1 MEENNMTK
9 LTKEQ
14 ALAKIEE
21 LKKYVD
27 DVETKVEKSVGIA
40 IKSRWAGA
48 TVVYQSTKTTMREAV
63 VEAVESGAD
72 LSGADLRD
80 ANLYGADL
88 RDADL
93 RDADL
98 RNANLRSADL
108 RSADLRSANL
118 RGADLC
124 SANLRGADLCSAN
137 LRDADLRDANLRDA
151 DLRDANLRDAELQ
164 NAKFYGKGGTKVLK
178 RSQLP
183 DFVGALGFII
193 EAN

>member
-93 RDADL
+93 CD
-98 RNANLRSADL
+98 ADL
-108 RSADLRSANL
+108 RSADLCSANL
-118 RGADLC
+118 SDANLSGANLSGADLC
-124 SANLRGADLCSAN
+124 
-137 LRDADLRDANLRDA
+137 DADLRR
-151 DLRDANLRDAELQ
+151 AELQ
-164 NAKFYGKGGTKVLK
+164 NAKFYGRGGTKVLK

-183 DFVGALGFII
+183 DFLAALGFII
-193 EAN
+193 EAK